1 MHIMEKIQMIDIH
14 NHIIPNVDDGPSNE
28 EEMIKLVKQAADQ
41 NITGIVASPHHL
53 HYRYDNEFQ
62 DIVQKVQEINEHEEV
77 KKLGIT
83 VYPGQ
88 EVRISD
94 QLLTHLDNGKIKG
107 INNSKY
113 LLIELP
119 SSQVP
124 NYTKGIIYEVQ
135 IKGYIP
141 VIVHPER
148 NKQISQDINT
158 LYELI
163 KIGALSQL
171 TVSSLTGEFGKKIQK
186 LSLKMIEHNL
196 VHFIASDAHD
206 VKVRPFQNIT
216 MNMEQKL
223 KKYESELH
231 EFINNNK
238 LLINDDTILK
248 KQPIMFKRKK
258 YWIF

>member
-1 MHIMEKIQMIDIH
+1 MIDIH
-14 NHIIPNVDDGPSNE
+14 NHIIPSVDDGPSNE

-113 LLIELP
+113 LLLELP
-119 SSQVP
+119 SNQVP
-124 NYTKGIIYEVQ
+124 NYTQNIIYEIQ
-135 IKGYIP
+135 TRGFIP

-148 NKQISQDINT
+148 NKQISQDINI
-158 LYELI
+158 LYGLVG
-163 KIGALSQL
+163 IGALSQL
-171 TVSSLTGEFGKKIQK
+171 TASSLTGTFGKNIQK
-186 LSLKMIEHNL
+186 LSLQMIEHNL
-196 VHFIASDAHD
+196 VHFIASDAHHSD
-206 VKVRPFQNIT
+206 LRPFGLANVV
-216 MNMEQKL
+216 NNKKL
-223 KKYESELH
+223 VKWEESIKMYLKNNEKM
-231 EFINNNK
+231 INNEK
-238 LLINDDTILK
+238 IQIMRPIEYVK
-248 KQPIMFKRKK
+248 KRFLG
-258 YWIF
+258 IF